1 MKMST
6 VTPDRSTLMSNNS
19 IHGPNTTVNHT
30 GNFASREFLSA
41 EAMIV
46 LYSIIFL
53 LSLSGNILVIL
64 TLTRIR
70 KMRTITNLFLLNL
83 SISDL
88 LLSVLCMPF
97 SLVALLLKDFI
108 FGEPMCILVR
118 YFQGRSPIHVTY
130 FNPYHNENLPMQ

>member
-1 MKMST
+1 MST
-6 VTPDRSTLMSNNS
+6 VSQDRSVESNNS
-19 IHGPNTTVNHT
+19 VQGLNETVNHT
-30 GNFASREFLSA
+30 GSFATTEFLSA
-41 EAMIV
+41 ESMIL

-70 KMRTITNLFLLNL
+70 KMRTVTNLFLLNL

-97 SLVALLLKDFI
+97 SLVAFLLKDFI

-118 YFQGRSPIHVTY
+118 YFQGKSLEPLALLLIVYVLLLH
-130 FNPYHNENLPMQ
+130 FK

>member
-1 MKMST
+1 MST
-6 VTPDRSTLMSNNS
+6 MRDKLVQLNNS
-19 IHGPNTTVNHT
+19 MKALNGTVNDT
-30 GNFASREFLSA
+30 GNFLTSELLSA
-41 EAMIV
+41 ESMIV

-70 KMRTITNLFLLNL
+70 NMRTITNLFLLNL

-97 SLVALLLKDFI
+97 SLVAFLLKDFI

-118 YFQGRSPIHVTY
+118 YFQGGYLKFDKPCIV
-130 FNPYHNENLPMQ
+130 